1 MDAKQVLSF
10 IKIEHTL
17 FSLPFVLIG
26 YFIALEQFNLEPG
39 LDLLWILLAAV
50 GARGLAM
57 ALNRIID
64 RDIDA
69 ANPRTQGRH
78 LASGAMSLQTAWT
91 LAAVFLV
98 MLLVSAG
105 LLNVVA
111 LMMAWLPVL
120 AFVIYP
126 YMKRFTWLCHFWLG
140 LCLGLAP
147 AGAWVAIAADVHGW
161 ASITGQFSSGTD
173 FLWAPTILPIS
184 IGVALWIAAFDINY
198 ARMDVESDR
207 EQGIHSFPSSFGHAA
222 TTRTTVQLSLLW
234 FACFAIAD
242 PMDGVWFLGAAL
254 LMALANVAVVLRMN
268 RFDDFQT
275 VLFRVSMLTGW
286 VLLGAVLV
294 GLGGNIPGT
303 CEFIPL
309 PSRVEEFCHSFYRV

>member
-1 MDAKQVLSF
+1 MDVKQVLSF

-17 FSLPFVLIG
+17 FSLPFVLVG
-26 YFIALEQFNLEPG
+26 YIIALDQFNLEPG
-39 LDLLWILLAAV
+39 VDLLWILIAAV

-64 RDIDA
+64 RNIDA

-78 LASGAMSLQTAWT
+78 LASGSMSMRTAWS
-91 LAAVFLV
+91 LAAGFLL

-105 LLNVVA
+105 LLNRVA

-120 AFVIYP
+120 TFVVYP

-147 AGAWVAIAADVHGW
+147 AGAWVAMAADVHGW
-161 ASITGQFSSGTD
+161 AAITGVSSGEAT
-173 FLWAPTILPIS
+173 FLWASTVLPIS
-184 IGVALWIAAFDINY
+184 VGVALWIAAFDLNY

-207 EQGIHSFPSSFGHAA
+207 EHGIHSFPLRFGPDV
-222 TTRTTVQLSLLW
+222 TTRTTVQLTLLW

-242 PMDGVWFLGAAL
+242 PMDGAWFLLASA
-254 LMALANVAVVLRMN
+254 LMAVANIVVVVRMD
-268 RFDDFQT
+268 RFTDFQT
-275 VLFRVSMLTGW
+275 VLFRASMLTGW
-286 VLLGAVLV
+286 VLLASLLIGYGLEPDLV
-294 GLGGNIPGT
+294 TEVP
-303 CEFIPL
+303 
-309 PSRVEEFCHSFYRV
+309 V

>member
-1 MDAKQVLSF
+1 MNVKQVLSF

-17 FSLPFVLIG
+17 FSLPFVLMG
-26 YFIALEQFNLEPG
+26 YIIAVRQFGVGEG
-39 LDLLWILLAAV
+39 MDLLWILLAAV
-50 GARGLAM
+50 GACGLAM

-78 LASGAMSLQTAWT
+78 LAAGGMSLRTAWA
-91 LAAVFLV
+91 LAAVFLA
-98 MLLVSAG
+98 MLLISAG
-105 LLNVVA
+105 LLNRVA

-120 AFVIYP
+120 TFVIYP
-126 YMKRFTWLCHFWLG
+126 YMKRFTWGCHFWLG

-161 ASITGQFSSGTD
+161 GAITGMLPGRTE

-207 EQGIHSFPSSFGHAA
+207 EQGIHSFPSKFGERA

-234 FACFAIAD
+234 FACFAVAD
-242 PMDGVWFLGAAL
+242 PMDGIWFLAAAAA
-254 LMALANVAVVLRMN
+254 MALANIYVVLRMD
-268 RFDDFQT
+268 RFADFQT

-286 VLLGAVLV
+286 VLLGSLVVGFAVEPASVTLD
-294 GLGGNIPGT
+294 
-303 CEFIPL
+303 
-309 PSRVEEFCHSFYRV
+309 

>member
-78 LASGAMSLQTAWT
+78 LASGSMSLQTAWM
-91 LAAVFLV
+91 LAAVFLA

-105 LLNVVA
+105 LLNMVA

-120 AFVIYP
+120 AFNIYP

-147 AGAWVAIAADVHGW
+147 AGAWVAMAADVHGW
-161 ASITGQFSSGTD
+161 ASITGQFSTGSD

-198 ARMDVESDR
+198 ARMDAESDR
-207 EQGIHSFPSSFGHAA
+207 EQGIHSFPSSFGDAA

-234 FACFAIAD
+234 FACFAISD
-242 PMDGVWFLGAAL
+242 PMEGVWFLGAAL

-268 RFDDFQT
+268 RFGDFQT

-286 VLLGAVLV
+286 VLLASL
-294 GLGGNIPGT
+294 LGGYA
-303 CEFIPL
+303 
-309 PSRVEEFCHSFYRV
+309 VEPVVA

>member
-1 MDAKQVLSF
+1 MDVKQVLSF

-17 FSLPFVLIG
+17 FSLPFVLMG
-26 YFIALEQFNLEPG
+26 YMIAVRQFG
-39 LDLLWILLAAV
+39 AGSGIDLLWILLAAV

-78 LASGAMSLQTAWT
+78 LASGSMSMRTAWG
-91 LAAVFLV
+91 LAAGFLA
-98 MLLVSAG
+98 MLLLSAG
-105 LLNVVA
+105 MLNVVA

-120 AFVIYP
+120 TFVIYP
-126 YMKRFTWLCHFWLG
+126 YMKRFTWGCHFWLG

-161 ASITGQFSSGTD
+161 GAITGLLPGRTE

-207 EQGIHSFPSSFGHAA
+207 EQGIHSFPSTFGDDA
-222 TTRTTVQLSLLW
+222 TTRTTVVLSLLW
-234 FACFAIAD
+234 FACFAVAN
-242 PMDGVWFLGAAL
+242 PMDPIWFLVATGV
-254 LMALANVAVVLRMN
+254 MALANIVVVLGMD
-268 RFDDFQT
+268 RFSDFQM

-286 VLLGAVLV
+286 VLLASLF
-294 GLGGNIPGT
+294 LGFSTELAGSA
-303 CEFIPL
+303 L
-309 PSRVEEFCHSFYRV
+309 D

>member
-91 LAAVFLV
+91 LAAVFLA

-105 LLNVVA
+105 LLNMVA

-120 AFVIYP
+120 SFVIYP

-207 EQGIHSFPSSFGHAA
+207 EQGIHSFPSSFGDAA
-222 TTRTTVQLSLLW
+222 TTRTTVQLSLVW
-234 FACFAIAD
+234 FGCFAVAD

>member
-1 MDAKQVLSF
+1 MNVKQVLSF

-26 YFIALEQFNLEPG
+26 YLIAVRQFG
-39 LDLLWILLAAV
+39 AGTGMDLLWILLAAV

-78 LASGAMSLQTAWT
+78 LASGAMSLRTAWT
-91 LAAVFLV
+91 LAAVFLA
-98 MLLVSAG
+98 MLLISAG
-105 LLNVVA
+105 LLNEVA

-120 AFVIYP
+120 TFVVYP

-161 ASITGQFSSGTD
+161 GAITGMLSGRTE
-173 FLWAPTILPIS
+173 FLWAPTILPIA

-207 EQGIHSFPSSFGHAA
+207 EQGIHSFPSKFGERA
-222 TTRTTVQLSLLW
+222 TTRTSVQLSLLW

-242 PMDGVWFLGAAL
+242 PMDGMWFLGAAAV
-254 LMALANVAVVLRMN
+254 MALANIVVVLRME
-268 RFDDFQT
+268 RFADFQT

-286 VLLGAVLV
+286 VLLASLV
-294 GLGGNIPGT
+294 AGFGLEPVGT
-303 CEFIPL
+303 GL
-309 PSRVEEFCHSFYRV
+309 D

>member
-78 LASGAMSLQTAWT
+78 LASGSMSLQTAWM
-91 LAAVFLV
+91 LAAAFLAL
-98 MLLVSAG
+98 LLVSAG
-105 LLNVVA
+105 LLNMVA

-120 AFVIYP
+120 AFVMYP

-147 AGAWVAIAADVHGW
+147 AGAWVAMAADVHGW
-161 ASITGQFSSGTD
+161 ASITGQFSTGSD

-207 EQGIHSFPSSFGHAA
+207 EQGIHSFPSSFGDAA

-234 FACFAIAD
+234 FACFAISD

-268 RFDDFQT
+268 RFGDFQT

-286 VLLGAVLV
+286 VLLASL
-294 GLGGNIPGT
+294 LGGYA
-303 CEFIPL
+303 
-309 PSRVEEFCHSFYRV
+309 VEPVVA

>member
-78 LASGAMSLQTAWT
+78 LASGSMSLQTAWM
-91 LAAVFLV
+91 LAAVFLA

-105 LLNVVA
+105 LLNMVA

-120 AFVIYP
+120 AFIIYP

-147 AGAWVAIAADVHGW
+147 AGAWVAMAADVHGW
-161 ASITGQFSSGTD
+161 ASITGQFSTGSD

-198 ARMDVESDR
+198 ARMDAESDR
-207 EQGIHSFPSSFGHAA
+207 EQGIHSFPSSFGDAA

-234 FACFAIAD
+234 FACFAISD
-242 PMDGVWFLGAAL
+242 PMEGVWFLGAAL

-268 RFDDFQT
+268 RFGDFQT

-286 VLLGAVLV
+286 VLLASL
-294 GLGGNIPGT
+294 LGGYA
-303 CEFIPL
+303 
-309 PSRVEEFCHSFYRV
+309 VEPVVA

>member
-1 MDAKQVLSF
+1 MNVKQVLSF

-17 FSLPFVLIG
+17 FSLPFVLMG
-26 YFIALEQFNLEPG
+26 YIIAVRQFGVGEG
-39 LDLLWILLAAV
+39 MDLLWILLAAI

-78 LASGAMSLQTAWT
+78 LAVGGMSLQTAWS
-91 LAAVFLV
+91 LAAVFLA
-98 MLLVSAG
+98 MLLISAG
-105 LLNVVA
+105 LLNRVA

-120 AFVIYP
+120 TFVIYT
-126 YMKRFTWLCHFWLG
+126 YMKRFTWGCHFWLG

-161 ASITGQFSSGTD
+161 GAITGMLPGRTE

-184 IGVALWIAAFDINY
+184 TGVALWIAAFDINY

-207 EQGIHSFPSSFGHAA
+207 EQGIHSFPSKFGERA

-234 FACFAIAD
+234 FACFAVAD
-242 PMDGVWFLGAAL
+242 PMDGIWFLAAAAA
-254 LMALANVAVVLRMN
+254 MALANIYVVLRMD
-268 RFDDFQT
+268 RFVDFQT

-286 VLLGAVLV
+286 VLLASLVVGFAVEPASVALD
-294 GLGGNIPGT
+294 
-303 CEFIPL
+303 
-309 PSRVEEFCHSFYRV
+309 